1 MRKFV
6 MHLSAMMLSAVC
18 AASCVLPVLAAPN
31 DIIDTSRSESVTI
44 HKYDMTAA
52 TNDGIDIQQYTAN
65 GKKDA
70 GAESTLKDYVIEGV
84 EFTYVKVG
92 DINTE
97 SVNGNIKI
105 LYDIPP
111 ALEAALNLT
120 DSRGDHKHTSDEL
133 NKSLADTLTDNTAG
147 KNILENYIVSA
158 LN

>member
-1 MRKFV
+1 
-6 MHLSAMMLSAVC
+6 
-18 AASCVLPVLAAPN
+18 
-31 DIIDTSRSESVTI
+31 
-44 HKYDMTAA
+44 MTALIF
-52 TNDGIDIQQYTAN
+52 TSIPRTE
-65 GKKDA
+65 KKDA

-120 DSRGDHKHTSDEL
+120 DSRGDHKHTS
-133 NKSLADTLTDNTAG
+133 SGRDNFCNRTAG
-147 KNILENYIVSA
+147 WTLYVR
-158 LN
+158 